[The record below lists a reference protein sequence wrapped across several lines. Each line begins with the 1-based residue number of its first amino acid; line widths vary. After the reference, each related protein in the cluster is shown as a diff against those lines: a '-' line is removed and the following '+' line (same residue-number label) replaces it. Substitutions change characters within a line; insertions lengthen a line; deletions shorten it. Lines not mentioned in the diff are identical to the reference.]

1 MQRFWDQAS
10 LEAVEGGFTILLD
23 GRAMRL
29 PGRGQGVALRMPGL
43 ALGAA
48 VANEWQAAG
57 GERNGRFEMTAL
69 PLTRLAATAQDRIA
83 PDPGAVI
90 DALAAY
96 GEDDL
101 LCYRALPPSPLVLRQ
116 AEAWQPWLDWAA
128 ARFGSRLLT
137 TAGIVHID
145 QPAAALVAL
154 RRALERHDAYI
165 LAGLGVA
172 VPAIGSLVLGLAL
185 AAGALS
191 AAEAHRLGQLDATFQ
206 AEFWGEDEEAALR
219 ACAIGRDVEEASLFM
234 ALARQD
240 GAS

>member
-10 LEAVEGGFTILLD
+10 LEPVEGGFTILLD
-23 GRAMRL
+23 GRPMRL
-29 PGRGQGVALRMPGL
+29 PGRAKGAALLLPGP

-48 VANEWQAAG
+48 VVAEWQAAG
-57 GERNGRFEMTAL
+57 GRRDGRFEMTAL

-83 PDPGAVI
+83 PDPEPVI
-90 DALAAY
+90 DALTAY

-101 LCYRALPPSPLVLRQ
+101 LCYRALAPAPLVARQ

-128 ARFGSRLLT
+128 DTLDARLRS
-137 TAGIVHID
+137 TAGIVHVD
-145 QPAAALVAL
+145 QPQAALAAL
-154 RRALERHDAYI
+154 RRALTRHDAYI

-185 AAGALS
+185 ATGGLTAGA
-191 AAEAHRLGQLDATFQ
+191 AHRLGQLDAIFQ

-219 ACAIGRDVEEASLFM
+219 ANAIGQDVEEASLFM

>member
-1 MQRFWDQAS
+1 MQRFWDQAC
-10 LEAVEGGFTILLD
+10 LVAVKGGFTILLD

-29 PGRGQGVALRMPGL
+29 PGRANGAALLLPGR

-48 VANEWQAAG
+48 VADEWQAAG
-57 GERNGRFEMTAL
+57 GARDGRFGMSAL

-83 PDPGAVI
+83 PDPMPVV

-101 LCYRALPPSPLVLRQ
+101 LCYRAGAPAPLVARQ

-128 ARFGSRLLT
+128 ASFEARLVT
-137 TAGIVHID
+137 TTGIIHID
-145 QPAAALVAL
+145 QPLIALAAL
-154 RRALERHDAYI
+154 RRALTRHDAYI
-165 LAGLGVA
+165 LAGLGVV
-172 VPAIGSLVLGLAL
+172 VPAVGSLVLGLAL

-191 AAEAHRLGQLDATFQ
+191 AGEAHRLGLLDATFQ
-206 AEFWGEDEEAALR
+206 AELWGGDEDAALR
-219 ACAIGRDVEEASLFM
+219 AAAIAQDVEEASLFM
-234 ALARQD
+234 TLARED